1 MKKSILVPYDF
12 TEVGNYALEHA
23 YMVGKAS
30 RTPISIIHI
39 VKKTSEIEEAKAK
52 LEKIAKDFSSQK
64 DIEVVAEVRKGNLY
78 KEIYKYG
85 LEIDAYIAVMG
96 THGVKSVKKTLK
108 VVKKFIKIPFI
119 LVQSPV
125 IFGEYDRILIPIDQ
139 DNTARIKIQ
148 WIRYINTLFKSKVYM
163 ITYNVSDSY
172 GQKNISSNIR
182 FAENLFEKELIDYE
196 IEVLESSRNFADSIF
211 TYANEVE
218 SDLIMLMSDKY
229 RSYVKQIKK
238 AENLELYKKIP
249 IMCVNKRLD
258 IFKMGGFN

>member
-1 MKKSILVPYDF
+1 M
-12 TEVGNYALEHA
+12 
-23 YMVGKAS
+23 GK
-30 RTPISIIHI
+30 
-39 VKKTSEIEEAKAK
+39 
-52 LEKIAKDFSSQK
+52 
-64 DIEVVAEVRKGNLY
+64 
-78 KEIYKYG
+78 
-85 LEIDAYIAVMG
+85 
-96 THGVKSVKKTLK
+96 
-108 VVKKFIKIPFI
+108 
-119 LVQSPV
+119 
-125 IFGEYDRILIPIDQ
+125 
-139 DNTARIKIQ
+139 
-148 WIRYINTLFKSKVYM
+148 
-163 ITYNVSDSY
+163 
-172 GQKNISSNIR
+172 KNISSNIR